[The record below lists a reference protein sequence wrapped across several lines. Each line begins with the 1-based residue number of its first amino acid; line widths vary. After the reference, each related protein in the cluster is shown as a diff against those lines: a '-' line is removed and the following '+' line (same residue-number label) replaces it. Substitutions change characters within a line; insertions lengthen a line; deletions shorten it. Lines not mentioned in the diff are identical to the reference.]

1 VVAAFSTSGD
11 FFVSEKVTMKLR
23 TFALLL
29 LLVACT
35 AFFLLD
41 YFHNTSQPIVERV
54 TYPWER

>member
-11 FFVSEKVTMKLR
+11 FFVLEKVNMRLR

-29 LLVACT
+29 LLVVCT

-41 YFHNTSQPIVERV
+41 YFHNSSQPIVGRV
-54 TYPWER
+54 TLPWER